1 MCENHTIAWRRGE
14 DGAHS
19 GKEASGGGKT
29 EEKVGGR
36 EEGMGRESIWMEDA
50 TERRESVCGTHMTVG
65 PICLFQMNTV
75 P

>member
-1 MCENHTIAWRRGE
+1 MYENHTIAWRRGE

-36 EEGMGRESIWMEDA
+36 GEGMGRESIWMEDA
-50 TERRESVCGTHMTVG
+50 TERREERMWNPSVSEGTQ
-65 PICLFQMNTV
+65 I
-75 P
+75 